1 MSFTRENIC
10 FAMFGEQVGQNKTL
24 KNVTLAETS
33 TRTSDF
39 VPLTGGSCIVNV
51 EIMPEKAATTIFDMS
66 FNAKLSTIVAV
77 IGLLLTLLHLHRA
90 VLSR

>member
-33 TRTSDF
+33 TRTDF

-51 EIMPEKAATTIFDMS
+51 ENLPEKAATTIFDMS
-66 FNAKLSTIVAV
+66 FNAKLSTVVAV